1 MTVRR
6 IGGIILLLK
15 RGTNIGFSLQV
26 RNFINDFNS
35 QINT

>member
-1 MTVRR
+1 MLQ
-6 IGGIILLLK
+6 IK
-15 RGTNIGFSLQV
+15 CGTNIGFSLQV